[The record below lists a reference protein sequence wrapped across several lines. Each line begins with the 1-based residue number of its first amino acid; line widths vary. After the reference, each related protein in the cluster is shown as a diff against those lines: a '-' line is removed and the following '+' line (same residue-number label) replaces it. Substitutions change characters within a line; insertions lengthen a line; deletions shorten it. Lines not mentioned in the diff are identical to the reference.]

1 MLTLPEKY
9 ASIQRDAEL
18 SRKGVRRWR
27 RLVRIAYFDEAGV
40 AKEKQEPFL
49 VVGGILIH
57 GDTEWQPIE
66 MCFNAILESGIPP
79 EIREGFCFHAMHLH
93 GNHRSFKGL
102 LSPEQRFALLR
113 DLVTTIKMF
122 KLPISYG
129 AVTREKLR
137 ESLPGWKS
145 EHRTHLAHQMAF
157 TLCAMGF
164 QGWFNR
170 GPFSDEVAICV
181 ADKNDAKNRQLHL
194 KQDFAKL
201 RNEGVPEAPF
211 GVYYNFVDALHFAA
225 LSESIGLQLAD
236 TIAFLI
242 KRHLMG
248 KEDTEELYQELH
260 PLLVCEP
267 DSALWPIP
275 PAIS

>member
-129 AVTREKLR
+129 AVIRAKLIEKLPNC
-137 ESLPGWKS
+137 SS
-145 EHRTHLAHQMAF
+145 EQRTHLAHQVAF
-157 TLCAMGF
+157 SSCALGF

-170 GPFSDEVAICV
+170 GSFSDEVAICV
-181 ADKNDAKNRQLHL
+181 VGKNDAKNRQLHL
-194 KQDFAKL
+194 KQNFAKF
-201 RNEGVPEAPF
+201 RTEGWIDVPF
-211 GVYYNFVDALHFAA
+211 GILFNFVDALHFATP
-225 LSESIGLQLAD
+225 SESIGLQLAD
-236 TIAFLI
+236 TVAFLI

-260 PLLVCEP
+260 PLLVCDP
-267 DSALWPIP
+267 LDALWP
-275 PAIS
+275 